1 MLLSSRYFIFSVSKI
16 FVYYTARPATN
27 GILYRWYI
35 IPDVSARHVRILYRL
50 AFSVRILYRLV
61 YYTFP
66 QGTCVYYT
74 VRFSARYVRILYG
87 KFFRKEGLAYYTV
100 GILYQ
105 VFPQGTVYYTEL
117 YNIPIFA
124 QKKAGISPSLNHDNR
139 ITCKS
144 FINKTAM
151 LKKLDT

>member
-1 MLLSSRYFIFSVSKI
+1 MLLSSRFLFFFASLER
-16 FVYYTARPATN
+16 FVYYTARPF
-27 GILYRWYI
+27 
-35 IPDVSARHVRILYRL
+35 SARHVRILYRL

-66 QGTCVYYT
+66 QGT
-74 VRFSARYVRILYG
+74 F
-87 KFFRKEGLAYYTV
+87 
-100 GILYQ
+100 
-105 VFPQGTVYYTEL
+105 VYYTENFSARKVW
-117 YNIPIFA
+117 YIIPLVYYTKCFRKVQYIILSCIIYRFLRK
-124 QKKAGISPSLNHDNR
+124 KKAGISPRLNHDNR